1 MPKKLFITLGALPLL
16 LISAGFVHGQA
27 AQTGT
32 PGQPGQ
38 APQARTASIDGT
50 VIIASNQSTMP
61 YEVFVMAKESE
72 QRIANTFTSLSGHFH
87 FSNLPSGNFDVV
99 VRIEGFE
106 EERVT
111 VQLFAGNTAIVNM
124 ILTSEASTSVKYIPL
139 DPNVVDIS
147 ELSRKFPKQ
156 AVQDYQKAVDS
167 RRKGDTVKAIELLAG
182 VEKLSPT
189 FSDAYVLLGTI
200 YQGMDRF
207 RDAEKQYNRYRD
219 LNPRS
224 VAPQVD
230 LARLYIQEAEANEK
244 EGPFVTGVMY
254 DDALHMLQDAGRK
267 EPRNATIH
275 YLLGLIF
282 YRAHSYSIAE
292 ASFYQSLVFDPLMV
306 SARVGLTNVYIR
318 QRKWKEALEQINTY
332 LEDFPKGSERSQMEA
347 IRTKV
352 LQQL

>member
-1 MPKKLFITLGALPLL
+1 MPKRYLIALPLL
-16 LISAGFVHGQA
+16 LVSAGLVFGQG

-32 PGQPGQ
+32 QGQTGQ
-38 APQARTASIDGT
+38 APPVRTGSIDGT
-50 VIIASNQSTMP
+50 VILTTSQTTMP

-72 QRIANTFTSLSGHFH
+72 QRIASTFTSLSGHYH
-87 FSNLPSGNFDVV
+87 FANIPSGNYDVV
-99 VRIEGFE
+99 VRLEGFE
-106 EERVT
+106 EERQP
-111 VQLFAGNTAIVNM
+111 VQLFANSTAIVNM
-124 ILTSEASTSVKYIPL
+124 ILTTQASTSVKYIPL
-139 DPNVVDIS
+139 DSNVVDIA
-147 ELSRKFPKQ
+147 ELTRKYPKQ

-167 RRKGDTVKAIELLAG
+167 RRKGDIAKAMELLAG

-189 FSDAYVLLGTI
+189 FSDAYVLLGAI
-200 YQGMDRF
+200 YQDMDKF
-207 RDAEKQYNRYRD
+207 REAEKQYNLYRD

-224 VAPQVD
+224 VAPQVR

-275 YLLGLIF
+275 YLLGVIF
-282 YRAHSYSIAE
+282 YKARSYSIAE
-292 ASFYQSLVFDPLMV
+292 ASFYQSLVLDPLHV
-306 SARVGLTNVYIR
+306 GARVGLANVYIR
-318 QRKWKEALEQINTY
+318 QRKWKEALDQIDTY
-332 LEDFPKGSERSQMEA
+332 LDDFPKGSERSQMES